1 MTDMPALGSLAQ
13 GARIAI
19 VGTGIS
25 GMGAAYL
32 LHPHHRITVYESAS
46 RPGGHA
52 RTVTVQP
59 KAGPPVAVDTGFIVY
74 NERNYPELTGLFT
87 HLDVPTQEAP
97 MSFGISLNNGRVEYG
112 AASAN
117 ALFGQRSNL
126 VNPRFLGMLLDIVR
140 FNRSAAT
147 ILADS
152 DAKLTLG
159 QWLDRLKMGRA
170 FREHY
175 LLPMGG
181 AIWSS
186 PVSDMLDFP
195 ARSFIQFFANHG
207 LLTITD
213 QPQWRTVTGGS
224 IVYVD
229 KITAPWRDRLRLNCG
244 VTRISRTGDGV
255 VIDDAQGGRE
265 TYDAVILACHSDQA
279 LAMLGDADAL
289 EREILGPM
297 RYQPNSA
304 VLHQDA
310 RLMPKRRRCWSS
322 WVYLSQGGSE
332 ARMSLTYWMN
342 DLQSLP
348 AEVPLF
354 VTLNP
359 PEGIAIEGVLDEVE
373 FHHPLYDQPMI
384 EAQARLP
391 ELQGRRGLWLCGA
404 YHRYGFHEDGLA
416 SAVAVARGMGIEAPW
431 HRS

>member
-1 MTDMPALGSLAQ
+1 MTETPALGALPEGS
-13 GARIAI
+13 RIAI

-25 GMGAAYL
+25 GMAAAYL
-32 LHPHHRITVYESAS
+32 LHPHHQITVYEAAA

-52 RTVTVQP
+52 RTLQVQP
-59 KAGPPVAVDTGFIVY
+59 KAGARVAVDTGFIVY
-74 NERNYPELTGLFT
+74 NERNYPELTGLFA
-87 HLDVPTQEAP
+87 HLNVPTQEAP
-97 MSFGISLNNGRVEYG
+97 MSFGISLKGGKVEYG
-112 AASAN
+112 AASVN
-117 ALFGQRSNL
+117 ALFGQRRNL
-126 VNPRFLGMLLDIVR
+126 LNPRFYGMLLDIVR
-140 FNRSAAT
+140 FNRQAAN
-147 ILADS
+147 ILKETES
-152 DAKLTLG
+152 KLSLG
-159 QWLDRLKMGRA
+159 QWLDTLKLGRA

-186 PVSDMLDFP
+186 PVSGMLDFP
-195 ARSFIQFFANHG
+195 ARSFVQFFANHG

-224 IVYVD
+224 AVYVE

-244 VTRISRTGDGV
+244 VTRITRNGNIVTVEDV
-255 VIDDAQGGRE
+255 QGGRE
-265 TYDAVILACHSDQA
+265 AYDAVILACHSDQA
-279 LAMLGDADAL
+279 RALLGDADAL
-289 EREILGPM
+289 EQEILSPM
-297 RYQPNSA
+297 RYQPNRA

-322 WVYLSQGGSE
+322 WVYLSQGGPE
-332 ARMSLTYWMN
+332 PRMSLTYWMN

-359 PEGIAIEGVLDEVE
+359 PEDMQIEGVLDETE

-384 EAQARLP
+384 EAQARLH

-416 SAVAVARGMGIEAPW
+416 SAVAVAKRLGIEAAW